1 MSSMEIAELRSLIAV
16 AAFAGV
22 GRAAAAL
29 HLSQPTVSAHLRRLE
44 GALGLPL
51 VERRGRSIA
60 FTVAGESLVRDAH
73 RIVALHDEALDRI
86 VGTPGDD
93 IVVASTDM
101 ANASI
106 LQTVT
111 RVLSDRHP
119 ERRVRF
125 RFHRTDSLR
134 RFVRAHT
141 ADVVLGY
148 GDLGPGRI
156 DIGPVPLAWFGAAG
170 VAADAGLVV
179 FSPPCTLR
187 DAILAAPAGERRT
200 VVREC
205 LDLSSVLATVRA
217 GAGIT
222 ALPAF
227 HRTESQLRELD
238 LPAPPPL
245 PLTMVASD
253 RIPADTRN
261 ALVAELRRAVASA

>member
-1 MSSMEIAELRSLIAV
+1 MTSLEIAELRSLIAV

-22 GRAAAAL
+22 GRAARAL
-29 HLSQPTVSAHLRRLE
+29 HLAQPTVSAHLRRLE
-44 GALGLPL
+44 SALGVPL

-60 FTVAGESLVRDAH
+60 FTTAGESLVRDAH
-73 RIVALHDEALDRI
+73 RIVALHDEAVDRL
-86 VGTPGDD
+86 VGTPSDD

-101 ANASI
+101 ANAAVV
-106 LQTVT
+106 QTVS
-111 RVLSDRHP
+111 RVLSERHP
-119 ERRVRF
+119 ERRIRF

-134 RFVRAHT
+134 RFVRAHS

-148 GDLGPGRI
+148 GDLGTERI
-156 DIGPVPLAWFGAAG
+156 DIGPVPLAWFGAADG
-170 VAADAGLVV
+170 PTDTGLVV

-187 DAILAAPAGERRT
+187 DAILAAPASVTRP

-205 LDLSSVLATVRA
+205 LDLSSVLATVRT

-227 HRTESQLRELD
+227 HRNESRLRELD

-245 PLTMVASD
+245 PLTMVASA
-253 RIPADTRN
+253 RIPAGTRD
-261 ALVAELRRAVASA
+261 ALAAELRRVVRTG

>member
-1 MSSMEIAELRSLIAV
+1 MSSMEIAELRSLVAV

-22 GRAAAAL
+22 GRAASAL
-29 HLSQPTVSAHLRRLE
+29 HVTQPTVSAHLRRLE
-44 GALGLPL
+44 ATLGVAL

-86 VGTPGDD
+86 LGTPEDD

-101 ANASI
+101 ANASV
-106 LQTVT
+106 LQTVSG
-111 RVLSDRHP
+111 VLFARHP

-134 RFVRAHT
+134 RFVRTHT

-148 GDLGPGRI
+148 GDLGPGRTE
-156 DIGPVPLAWFGAAG
+156 IGPVPLAWFGAADTP
-170 VAADAGLVV
+170 ADAGLVV
-179 FSPPCTLR
+179 FSAPCTLR
-187 DAILAAPAGERRT
+187 DAILAAPGARGRE

-205 LDLSSVLATVRA
+205 LDLSSVLAGVRS

-227 HRTESQLRELD
+227 HRAETQLRELA

-245 PLTMVASD
+245 PLTMVASS
-253 RIPADTRN
+253 RIPAETRG
-261 ALVAELRRAVASA
+261 ALVTALRRAVARV